1 MVFVVAVLV
10 VVAIGFV
17 AVTYYGR
24 STYFIGFTDNAVVIY
39 RGKPGGVL
47 WIQPEA
53 VERTDL
59 TRDTV
64 PAGTVAEIDKGKI
77 EPTLEDAHTYLAN
90 LQDQVRTS
98 QSTTTSSTV
107 VTTIAGTGT

>member
-1 MVFVVAVLV
+1 
-10 VVAIGFV
+10 
-17 AVTYYGR
+17 
-24 STYFIGFTDNAVVIY
+24 
-39 RGKPGGVL
+39 L

-64 PAGTVAEIDKGKI
+64 PAATVAEIDKGKI

-90 LQDQVRTS
+90 LQDQLRTTQPTAS
-98 QSTTTSSTV
+98 SSTV
-107 VTTIAGTGT
+107 VTTVVGTGN